1 MIVFRT
7 PKGWTGPKFV
17 DGKPVEGTWRAH
29 QVPIANF
36 KNPEHL
42 KQLEEWMKSYRAHEL
57 FDERGKFRDEFA
69 ALAPT
74 GHRRMGSNPHANGG
88 ELLVPLVESICSCS
102 PAELEKMMSKR
113 EPRSV
118 ATCLGSASAST
129 RRGTGRGKTL
139 SASRDRAVRC
149 TFSLAGRRAD
159 RPPYKDIIP
168 WGPSR

>member
-29 QVPIANF
+29 QVPIADL

-42 KQLEEWMKSYRAHEL
+42 KQLEEWMKSYRPHEL
-57 FDERGKFRDEFA
+57 FDESGKFREEFA

-88 ELLVPLVESICSCS
+88 ELCSLYRCLIS
-102 PAELEKMMSKR
+102 MNTPWQCQRPA
-113 EPRSV
+113 
-118 ATCLGSASAST
+118 
-129 RRGTGRGKTL
+129 
-139 SASRDRAVRC
+139 ASRRKPRG
-149 TFSLAGRRAD
+149 FSESFCAT
-159 RPPYKDIIP
+159 
-168 WGPSR
+168 